1 MAEGHAVARWADAL
15 QQIVG
20 ETVRDIIV
28 PPRWRDRADRLRG
41 TQITRVRAHG
51 KHLVIH
57 FSSDRVIHTHAM
69 QYGSWQV
76 GPIGQTL
83 RKEARHA
90 RLRLTTD
97 RLEVL
102 FYHGPVMEVLSTDEL
117 ARHERF
123 TALGPDLLH
132 DGFVA
137 ASVAATVR
145 AQGDREIGDAVL
157 DQRIVAGIGNIY
169 KSEGLFLAALH
180 PRRRAGGITTRE
192 LQVLFDELIPLMQA
206 GRLEHGMTIT
216 LPPELRHEPWM
227 RNWVYRRRGHPC
239 FVCGTPID
247 MIRQGEFH
255 RTTYFCPHCQPA

>member
-1 MAEGHAVARWADAL
+1 
-15 QQIVG
+15 
-20 ETVRDIIV
+20 
-28 PPRWRDRADRLRG
+28 
-41 TQITRVRAHG
+41 
-51 KHLVIH
+51 
-57 FSSDRVIHTHAM
+57 
-69 QYGSWQV
+69 
-76 GPIGQTL
+76 
-83 RKEARHA
+83 
-90 RLRLTTD
+90 
-97 RLEVL
+97 
-102 FYHGPVMEVLSTDEL
+102 MEVLSTDEL